1 MDDTKQMEPSPRVHR
16 TIWWKEALIVT
27 AFYGVYT
34 LVRNVFGSALVS
46 GSQIPVEAFVNA
58 MRVIR
63 VERALGL
70 YHEET
75 IQDWFLPHT
84 NLVKFFNV
92 YYGTAHFFVTLGV
105 FVALF
110 ILRPDKFALWRNCL
124 AAMTALAIVGFAFFP
139 LMPPRLLDAACPPV
153 SYGAAC
159 IEHELRNYNGAETF
173 GYSDTIKEFGGPWAF
188 DRGPGKTLS
197 NQYAAMPSL
206 HIGWATWCVLAMF
219 PLAKR
224 RWVRIA
230 LPIYPLVTLACIV
243 ITGNHF
249 WIDGV
254 GGIAVFA
261 AGYWIGARIHRWN
274 EHRLLARHAAAAG
287 HHEPRQG

>member
-1 MDDTKQMEPSPRVHR
+1 MTANTPTQQRR
-16 TIWWKEALIVT
+16 TSWWKEALIV
-27 AFYGVYT
+27 AVFYGAYS
-34 LVRNVFGSALVS
+34 LVRNLFGSALVS
-46 GSQIPVEAFVNA
+46 GSQIPVEAFINA

-84 NLVKFFNV
+84 GVIKFFNV

-105 FVALF
+105 FIALF
-110 ILRPDKFALWRNCL
+110 FLRPVAFGLWRNCL
-124 AAMTALAIVGFAFFP
+124 AAMTALAIIGFALFP
-139 LMPPRLLDAACPPV
+139 LMPPRLLDAPCP
-153 SYGAAC
+153 SSGYGAAC
-159 IEHELRNYNGAETF
+159 IQHELRNYNDAKNF

-206 HIGWATWCVLAMF
+206 HVGWATWCVFALF
-219 PLAKR
+219 PLARR
-224 RWVRIA
+224 RWMRV
-230 LPIYPLVTLACIV
+230 LLVVYPLITLACIV

-249 WIDGV
+249 WIDGL
-254 GGIAVFA
+254 GGIVVFA
-261 AGYWIGARIHRWN
+261 AGYWIGARIHHWN
-274 EHRLLARHAAAAG
+274 ARRRVTREG
-287 HHEPRQG
+287 